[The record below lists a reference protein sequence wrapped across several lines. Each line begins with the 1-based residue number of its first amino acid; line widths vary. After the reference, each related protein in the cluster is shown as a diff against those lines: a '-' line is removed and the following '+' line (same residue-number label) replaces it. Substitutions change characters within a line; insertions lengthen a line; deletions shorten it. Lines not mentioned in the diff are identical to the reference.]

1 MIVISLLLLFIVYR
15 LFFGL
20 FRCVGLLVRKSLSK
34 ERASGAV
41 RKPAGRRRIRL
52 PGTAANERWTD
63 VKLLD
68 VVRLEVDLPL
78 DGLFKGMTGTI
89 VHEHSGPGFAYEV
102 EFCDSEGRTIELLPL
117 LRPQFSL
124 FWSAPETEDARFF
137 SDCITNIPAI
147 TAVSRGEEMFTYES
161 VLEFNKPRTP
171 SQLSYIHAAKDVGN
185 LNDELCVYFT
195 RIFNPIFLV
204 IDGNI
209 FVEVCLD
216 QQRLEEETARGLRYD
231 DLPYWQNLL
240 EVTELCDDM
249 EWDEVCELAHVI
261 SDCWNAKLKRL
272 HPESGFASEVFID
285 DELDEVFVGLHR
297 KHS

>member
-1 MIVISLLLLFIVYR
+1 MIVISLLLLFVIYR
-15 LFFGL
+15 LFFGF
-20 FRCVGLLVRKSLSK
+20 FRCVGLLIRKGLSK

-41 RKPAGRRRIRL
+41 IKPARRRRIRL
-52 PGTAANERWTD
+52 PATAANDRWTE

-89 VHEHSGPGFAYEV
+89 VHEHSGPRFAYEV
-102 EFCDSEGRTIELLPL
+102 EFCESEGRTIELLPL

-124 FWSAPETEDARFF
+124 FWSAPETEDARMF
-137 SDCITNIPAI
+137 SDCTTKIPAI

-161 VLEFNKPRTP
+161 FLECNKPRTP
-171 SQLSYIHAAKDVGN
+171 SQLSYIDAVRQAGD
-185 LNDELCVYFT
+185 LNAEFFIYFT
-195 RIFNPIFLV
+195 RIFNPVFV
-204 IDGNI
+204 VVDGNI
-209 FVEVCLD
+209 FVEVCFD
-216 QQRLEEETARGLRYD
+216 RQRLEEETARGLRYD

-240 EVTELCDDM
+240 EVAELCDDM
-249 EWDEVCELAHVI
+249 EWDEVCELAQVI

-297 KHS
+297 KQS